1 MNNTSPNSTSS
12 SCEEVVQVD
21 LIPRLQFGN
30 VRFTGSGLLRYRD
43 SEAPQGLDNER
54 LGRCTDK
61 KCKWNPNLHQLKAAC
76 ERCWTLSSDLDRKWF
91 VRNGGRSLRINSV
104 KGGCPPSCKVISH
117 EYNRLCRNCFDTMH
131 RVGTKRD

>member
-21 LIPRLQFGN
+21 PIPRLQFGD
-30 VRFTGSGLLRYRD
+30 VRFTGSGLLQYRD
-43 SEAPQGLDNER
+43 SEAPQGLYNER

-61 KCKWNPNLHQLKAAC
+61 KCKWNPNLHQLKAA
-76 ERCWTLSSDLDRKWF
+76 
-91 VRNGGRSLRINSV
+91 RNGGRSLRINSV